1 MTCHPS
7 KIAQRGAEPV
17 VIRPLHRQLL
27 AVLEHDVV
35 LAAEGGVER
44 GDAARVQVLWTSQR
58 LGDFSSP
65 PTVAD
70 DTLYIS
76 GEDKHIYAIN
86 AATGATLWSFLE
98 DDWGIGAPLLS
109 AGTLYFGTEAGT
121 LYAIDATTRAEKWR
135 FPAGGHIHSHVALSD
150 GLIYFTAEQTMF
162 ALDAGNGHEV
172 WRKTRDAIW
181 YNVTVSDGVAL
192 GSAEDGNL
200 LAYDARTGIERWH
213 VPPPPNARYWT
224 PVAVLNGVAYSTNDI
239 HQVVAFDL
247 MTGTTRW
254 TYAASDATGEI
265 VIADAVIYVGTF
277 TAHQPNDDNEQK
289 DVIALEA
296 ATGHELFKTRVTG
309 HVYTGVAVGDGTLF
323 VMTSRGLMY
332 AIQ

>member
-7 KIAQRGAEPV
+7 KISQRGAEPV

-109 AGTLYFGTEAGT
+109 AGTLYFARKRERC
-121 LYAIDATTRAEKWR
+121 TRSMRRHAR
-135 FPAGGHIHSHVALSD
+135 RNGASLPA
-150 GLIYFTAEQTMF
+150 
-162 ALDAGNGHEV
+162 
-172 WRKTRDAIW
+172 
-181 YNVTVSDGVAL
+181 
-192 GSAEDGNL
+192 
-200 LAYDARTGIERWH
+200 
-213 VPPPPNARYWT
+213 
-224 PVAVLNGVAYSTNDI
+224 
-239 HQVVAFDL
+239 
-247 MTGTTRW
+247 
-254 TYAASDATGEI
+254 
-265 VIADAVIYVGTF
+265 GTF
-277 TAHQPNDDNEQK
+277 T
-289 DVIALEA
+289 
-296 ATGHELFKTRVTG
+296 R
-309 HVYTGVAVGDGTLF
+309 
-323 VMTSRGLMY
+323 TSRY
-332 AIQ
+332 PTD